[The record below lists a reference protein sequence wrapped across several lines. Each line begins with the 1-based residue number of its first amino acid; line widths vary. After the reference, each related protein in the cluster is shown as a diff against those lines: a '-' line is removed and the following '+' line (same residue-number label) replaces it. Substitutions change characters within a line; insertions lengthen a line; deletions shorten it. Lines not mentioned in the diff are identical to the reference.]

1 MAGPC
6 RTLGPHVGHP
16 FAGAGEVVVNPFCFK
31 MSVDPGTTR
40 RDSLAATMMNEH
52 TPITAKLV
60 AALYT
65 EAMLLADE
73 ARSYFDSEGQL
84 ERAALDPVLRV
95 AYSCESLRVTT
106 RLMHV
111 VSWLLVRK
119 AVSAGEMTEAEG
131 EAPERRLGRAGDTEL
146 DSTRLGQLPPR
157 AREII
162 EASRD
167 LYERVKR
174 LDDQFATE
182 VPLSP
187 ARALLGRLERSF

>member
-1 MAGPC
+1 M
-6 RTLGPHVGHP
+6 
-16 FAGAGEVVVNPFCFK
+16 VVNPFCFK

-119 AVSAGEMTEAEG
+119 AVSAGEMTEAES

>member
-1 MAGPC
+1 
-6 RTLGPHVGHP
+6 
-16 FAGAGEVVVNPFCFK
+16 
-31 MSVDPGTTR
+31 MS
-40 RDSLAATMMNEH
+40 EH

-60 AALYT
+60 DGLYT

-73 ARSYFDSEGQL
+73 ARGYFDSEGQD

-119 AVSAGEMTEAEG
+119 AVAAGEMSEREG
-131 EAPERRLGRAGDTEL
+131 EAPERRLGRAGDSEL
-146 DSTRLGQLPPR
+146 DGKRLALLPPR

-162 EASRD
+162 DASRD

-174 LDDQFATE
+174 LDDQMATE

-187 ARALLGRLERSF
+187 ARALLGKLERSL

>member
-1 MAGPC
+1 
-6 RTLGPHVGHP
+6 
-16 FAGAGEVVVNPFCFK
+16 
-31 MSVDPGTTR
+31 
-40 RDSLAATMMNEH
+40 MMNEH

-119 AVSAGEMTEAEG
+119 AVAAGEMTEAEG

-146 DSTRLGQLPPR
+146 DSARLGQLPPR